1 MKVTV
6 VGKVHRAGTSKK
18 GNAYDMTL
26 VQCESDMRSDSDHV
40 GVSVCEIPVFASMI
54 PFSAFELGVAYDFDF
69 NKFGELLG
77 IEKL

>member
-1 MKVTV
+1 MRILV

-26 VQCESDMRSDSDHV
+26 VQCEYDMRSDSDHV
-40 GVSVCEIPVFASMI
+40 GVQVCEIPVFASMM
-54 PFSAFELGVAYDFDF
+54 PFSAFELGGAYDFDF
-69 NKFGELLG
+69 NKSGELLG

>member
-1 MKVTV
+1 MRILV

-18 GNAYDMTL
+18 GNAYDMTF

-40 GVSVCEIPVFASMI
+40 GVSVFEIPVFASMM
-54 PFSAFELGVAYDFDF
+54 PFSAFELGGAYDFDF
-69 NKFGELLG
+69 NKSGKLLG

>member
-1 MKVTV
+1 MRILV

-26 VQCESDMRSDSDHV
+26 LQCESDMRCDSDHV
-40 GVSVCEIPVFASMI
+40 GVSVCEIPVFASMM
-54 PFSAFELGVAYDFDF
+54 PFSAFELGGAYDLDF
-69 NKFGELLG
+69 NKSGELLG

>member
-1 MKVTV
+1 MRILV

-26 VQCESDMRSDSDHV
+26 LQCEFDMLSDSNHA
-40 GVSVCEIPVFASMI
+40 GVSVCEIPVYASMM

-69 NKFGELLG
+69 NMSGDLLG

>member
-1 MKVTV
+1 MRILV

-26 VQCESDMRSDSDHV
+26 VQCESNMRSDSDHE
-40 GVSVCEIPVFASMI
+40 GVQVCEIPVFASMM
-54 PFSAFELGVAYDFDF
+54 PFSAIELGGAYDFDF
-69 NKFGELLG
+69 SRSGELLG